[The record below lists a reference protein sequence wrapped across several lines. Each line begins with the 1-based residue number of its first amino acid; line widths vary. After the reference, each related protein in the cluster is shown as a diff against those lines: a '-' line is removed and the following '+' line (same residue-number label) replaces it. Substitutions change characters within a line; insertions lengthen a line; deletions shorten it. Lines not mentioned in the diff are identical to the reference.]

1 MKLKLPM
8 PKKSG
13 PRVLTVKDAWHLTP
27 NMIRVTFAGPELEG
41 IKPGCEG
48 ANCKLMLPEAGESR
62 KDFTKRLE
70 NGKNITRRTYTVR
83 HIRPD
88 AQEMDIDFV
97 DHGDTGPASGWANKA
112 KPGDFIGFA
121 GPGPV
126 KMDAFYADYYVVAAD
141 SSAIPVAA
149 ATLEAMP
156 RDAKG
161 IAIFEVPTEA
171 DRQDIDAPEGIDMR
185 WLIHEN
191 PYRSSPAQEEA
202 IRALEWPKGR
212 VQTCIAGESGVIKS
226 LRQYILKDRDLSKK
240 DAYISGYWKI
250 GMIEDEHQAMK
261 RAEAN
266 A

>member
-1 MKLKLPM
+1 MKLKLTT

-27 NMIRVTFAGPELEG
+27 NMIRVTFAGSELAD

-62 KDFTKRLE
+62 EDFTKRLE
-70 NGKNITRRTYTVR
+70 KGKKITRRTYTVR

-97 DHGDTGPASGWANKA
+97 DHGDNGPASGWAKKA
-112 KPGDFIGFA
+112 KAGDFIGFA

-171 DRQDIDAPEGIDMR
+171 DRQDINAPEGIDMR

-202 IRALEWPKGR
+202 IRALKWPKGR